1 MQPSMPD
8 EEFAFGGARRARLI
22 RRTSVCLGAFAAAA
36 MVAYQLAGLTEW
48 YRLAGDLA
56 LLLGCVL
63 AWSLCRAGRIGRAAQ
78 VLIWATLVGISVI
91 AYATGG
97 YRSPAANGFLTL
109 VAFAG
114 WLLGMRYMV
123 AVTLLSLAILVT
135 FFVLGETGLLPP
147 PAPSRPLVH
156 FLSAAIAL
164 ALGGLLFYYVV
175 RESNLGLAQEKA
187 LRDDLKRANDE
198 LEQKVADR
206 TRELSAAKDAA
217 ERASRAKGAFLANMS
232 HEIRT
237 PIHAIVGLTEIV
249 QRESSDER
257 AKERLALVSQASDH
271 LLTLINNVLDISKIE
286 SGKLELAA
294 SEMRIDDVFERV
306 LSMLHDEALR
316 KGLQLRA
323 ELDVDASRPVLGD
336 ATRLMQVLLN
346 FAANAVKFTPAGS
359 VVLRGR
365 MLEGN
370 LFRFEVEDTG
380 IGIAPADQARIFE
393 SYFQADG
400 ALTRT
405 QPGSGLGLAINR
417 YLARAMGGE
426 VGLQSTPGVGSLF
439 WFTARLP
446 LAPASIAPARAP
458 AADFG
463 AAQAEAMLRGVL
475 AGARLLVVDDNEVNR
490 IVARAQLD
498 AVGIAV
504 DEAADG
510 AQAVEMAGR
519 GHYDLILMDVHMPV
533 LDGIEAARRIRR
545 LDACRETPIIALTAD
560 AFESERQRC
569 LEAGMSDHLAKPL
582 QAARLYT
589 ALAQWLARV
598 PVKVQSVNQ
607 APARDVH

>member
-1 MQPSMPD
+1 MQQSMPV
-8 EEFAFGGARRARLI
+8 EELAFGDARRARLI
-22 RRTSVCLGAFAAAA
+22 RWTSACLGAFAAAA

-114 WLLGMRYMV
+114 WLLGMRYMF
-123 AVTLLSLAILVT
+123 AVTLLSLAILVA

-271 LLTLINNVLDISKIE
+271 LLTLINNVLDVSKIE

-306 LSMLHDEALR
+306 LSILHDEALR

-336 ATRLMQVLLN
+336 ATRLVQVLLN

-365 MLEGN
+365 TLEGD

-439 WFTARLP
+439 WFSARLP
-446 LAPASIAPARAP
+446 PAPASIAPARAP
-458 AADFG
+458 TADFG

-545 LDACRETPIIALTAD
+545 QGACRETPIIALTAD

-598 PVKVQSVNQ
+598 PVKVQSVNP
-607 APARDVH
+607 APARDVQ

>member
-1 MQPSMPD
+1 MHQRMAGD
-8 EEFAFGGARRARLI
+8 ALAFGDARRARLI
-22 RRTSVCLGAFAAAA
+22 EWTSAWLGAFAVAAI
-36 MVAYQLAGLTEW
+36 VVLQLAGLTEW

-63 AWSLCRAGRIGRAAQ
+63 AWSLCRAGQTGRAAQ
-78 VLIWATLVGISVI
+78 VLVWTSLAGISLV

-135 FFVLGETGLLPP
+135 LFALGQTGLLPA
-147 PAPSRPLVH
+147 PAASRPLVH
-156 FLSAAIAL
+156 FSSAAIAL

-175 RESNLGLAQEKA
+175 RELNLGLAQEKA

-198 LEQKVADR
+198 LEHKVAER
-206 TRELSAAKDAA
+206 TRELSDAKDAA
-217 ERASRAKGAFLANMS
+217 ERASRAKGEFLANMS

-249 QRESSDER
+249 QRESADER
-257 AKERLALVSQASDH
+257 AKERLALVAQASDH

-306 LSMLHDEALR
+306 LSILHDEALR
-316 KGLQLRA
+316 KGLQLRG
-323 ELDVDASRPVLGD
+323 ELDIEANRPVLGD
-336 ATRLMQVLLN
+336 ATRLVQVLLN

-365 MLEGN
+365 AQGGQ
-370 LFRFEVEDTG
+370 LFRFEVEDSG
-380 IGIAPADQARIFE
+380 IGIAAADRERIFD
-393 SYFQADG
+393 SFVQADG

-405 QPGSGLGLAINR
+405 QSGSGLGLAINR
-417 YLARAMGGE
+417 HLAHAMGGE
-426 VGLQSTPGVGSLF
+426 VGVHSTPGAGSLF

-446 LAPASIAPARAP
+446 PAPASVAPARAP

-463 AAQAEAMLRGVL
+463 AAQAEAMLRGAL

-519 GHYDLILMDVHMPV
+519 VHYDLILMDVHMPT

-545 LDACRETPIIALTAD
+545 RGACRETPIIALTAD

-569 LEAGMSDHLAKPL
+569 IEAGMSDHLVKPL

-589 ALAQWLARV
+589 ALARWLAR
-598 PVKVQSVNQ
+598 
-607 APARDVH
+607 APDRARSAGSGAGA